1 YTELVWPLLL
11 MFIGIF
17 VVVAGLEKTV
27 LTPEITAAAGHLR
40 LDNSVVLAGITAVLS
55 NIVSNVPAVLFP
67 KAVVPGL
74 GDPQRAWLVI
84 AMACRQSHRRGA
96 GGGARRPDRLLGL
109 FLDRRIVEPAD
120 GPGRAS
126 LTVRLP
132 FQFFILRS

>member
-55 NIVSNVPAVLFP
+55 NIVSNVPAVLLL
-67 KAVVPGL
+67 KAFVPGL
-74 GDPQRAWLVI
+74 DDPQRAWLVI
-84 AMACRQSHRRGA
+84 AMAATFAGNFTLVGSVANLLVAQRAKARGV
-96 GGGARRPDRLLGL
+96 GIGFLGFFLIGAPFRLLAIL
-109 FLDRRIVEPAD
+109 
-120 GPGRAS
+120 
-126 LTVRLP
+126 VRL
-132 FQFFILRS
+132 FFL